1 MGNINENIAAEMGD
15 YELLNSLRNSGEAAM
30 VPIYFTEALNRMAK
44 ASESRQRVLEQAL
57 RDILAASVSSNPRMW
72 PDAMKA
78 ARSALA
84 QGEPARTEEKQIV
97 STELKKPCQY
107 CSPSGWGGCE
117 KCNGTGWEQS
127 EPARQKEGQ

>member
-57 RDILAASVSSNPRMW
+57 RGIAEKHKPQDLTELCGSPLWLCESCGQTGTTKAEIEHIADCAYKLAE
-72 PDAMKA
+72 
-78 ARSALA
+78 SALA
-84 QGEPARTEEKQIV
+84 QGEPARTPAQEEK
-97 STELKKPCQY
+97 
-107 CSPSGWGGCE
+107 
-117 KCNGTGWEQS
+117 
-127 EPARQKEGQ
+127 